1 MEIFTQCKY
10 YYRHL
15 LTSRHT
21 TEQTQIFVN
30 NSWQL
35 WETSIWEHLRI
46 FSFRICSEWNHF
58 WNIYFICRFMQI
70 SHLFTTRKF
79 SFYWLLF
86 MFYCCSCRM
95 LVAVVNSGLQQVA
108 YLLQRLDNNSQLMT
122 NWQPLSGHWSLHTWR
137 SFIWMEKAF
146 WPLQWT
152 SACWQLV
159 Y

>member
-21 TEQTQIFVN
+21 TDTDIRK
-30 NSWQL
+30 QL
-35 WETSIWEHLRI
+35 LTTLGNFHLRA
-46 FSFRICSEWNHF
+46 SENFRICSEWNHF

-108 YLLQRLDNNSQLMT
+108 YLLQRLDNNSQLKT
-122 NWQPLSGHWSLHTWR
+122 NWQPLAGRWRRHTWR